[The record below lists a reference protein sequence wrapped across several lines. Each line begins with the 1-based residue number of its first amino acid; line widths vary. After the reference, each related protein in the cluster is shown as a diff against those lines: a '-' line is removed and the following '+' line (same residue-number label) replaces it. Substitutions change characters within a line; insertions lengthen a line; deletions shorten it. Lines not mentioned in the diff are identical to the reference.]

1 MSAPDIFLYSQSFV
15 RVCKIIL
22 YIFTVQR
29 LDLNAGSRATERCA
43 VCIKDRRLLSS
54 CSLVPAATFPSRIIR
69 LVLKKTTR
77 NGCQRGV
84 FENTACCLQVPGH
97 ILGLKSGAL
106 TQFLQENFWT
116 VYRLD
121 LRTYVLSTVA
131 YTSKFSYTKPLD
143 TA

>member
-1 MSAPDIFLYSQSFV
+1 MSAPDIFLYSTCV
-15 RVCKIIL
+15 YEIIL
-22 YIFTVQR
+22 YIFTAQR
-29 LDLNAGSRATERCA
+29 LDLNAGSGATERCA

-69 LVLKKTTR
+69 GVLKKTTR

-84 FENTACCLQVPGH
+84 FENTACCLKVPQH
-97 ILGLKSGAL
+97 ILGLKSGAF

-121 LRTYVLSTVA
+121 PYVLSTVA
-131 YTSKFSYTKPLD
+131 YTPKFSYIKPLD